1 MRWASIL
8 VISFA
13 VLATGVF
20 AGGGD
25 DANKADLK
33 RLQGK
38 WNVVSRQVDG
48 QTVKPI
54 GSWKITGNKML
65 DDGGSGCYAVLT
77 LNAKETPKAL
87 DHDHYDARGKPIRGG
102 TGFKGIFAFEG
113 PDRLKWCVTGIGGR
127 PRPKAFESKQGD
139 GNVYYVLERVKE

>member
-1 MRWASIL
+1 MRCASIL

-20 AGGGD
+20 AGAGD

-38 WNVVSRQVDG
+38 WKVVSRQIDG
-48 QTVKPI
+48 QALKPI
-54 GSWKITGNKML
+54 GAWTITGNKML
-65 DDGGSGCYAVLT
+65 DGGGSGCYGVLK
-77 LNAKETPKAL
+77 LNAKETPKIL
-87 DHDHYDARGKPIRGG
+87 DIDQYDAAGKPFPSG
-102 TGFKGIFAFEG
+102 TGHKGIFAFDG
-113 PDRLKWCVTGIGGR
+113 QDRLKWCVTGIADR

-139 GNVYYVLERVKE
+139 GNIYYVLERVEE